1 MRIVIEDKDFR
12 RLSPATRKELLAHLP
27 CKQEA
32 APCAPAEPESFQAA
46 RPMDLT
52 PDLVAKLMH
61 GLAENHRGR
70 LAVFARNDGR
80 ASIKHLLAVTGDKDL
95 RVLSYF
101 QGAVTRKLRRLV
113 DMPEAKVNL
122 LGWDYDSTKWNKS
135 HTAIVDGDYFVTR
148 ATATSLR
155 RYFDL

>member
-12 RLSPATRKELLAHLP
+12 RLSPATRKELLAHLAG
-27 CKQEA
+27 KQEA
-32 APCAPAEPESFQAA
+32 APCSPAEPESFQAA

-52 PDLVAKLMH
+52 PDLVAKLIH

-70 LAVFARNDGR
+70 LEVFARNDGR
-80 ASIKHLLAVTGDKDL
+80 ASMKQLLAVTRDKDL

-148 ATATSLR
+148 TTATSLR
-155 RYFDL
+155 KYFDL